1 MAAVDSL
8 DNILDLILLTEVAEM
23 KDTPEEEDRAQ
34 DSVDKFLDLLNPTAL
49 KEMKG
54 TFEEEEMEM
63 DAMLGL
69 FIFVVIGIVVAG
81 LFVAWK
87 YFFKS
92 GTSAD
97 LEAQQEPG
105 VQEK

>member
-54 TFEEEEMEM
+54 T
-63 DAMLGL
+63 
-69 FIFVVIGIVVAG
+69 V
-81 LFVAWK
+81 
-87 YFFKS
+87 
-92 GTSAD
+92 SARHGRQY
-97 LEAQQEPG
+97 LLPSWL
-105 VQEK
+105 